1 METINPKDVGK
12 LDFDSISFITLKNGD
27 MIMIDGSAPEK
38 YKSEA
43 QKYDNYSTK
52 IKNNIQNLEVM
63 KQLSFTY
70 KGKNKY
76 NNTIDKIN
84 NKIILKNDFNSIS
97 YPSKAMN
104 LSFKGISNNKFAL
117 NNFQNLPMEQNIKK
131 NSLFEISNINN
142 NINLNNKRLSYNPEI
157 NPNINTLKKATENN
171 NNNSSETN
179 SNNPPSSTRNNNINN
194 LNIQTREMTEEEKL
208 DQRIKRKS
216 RNYLERLSLI
226 FNEKNKPLVNA
237 VISLKIPSDVNR
249 QISETEKEFDMMVT
263 QLKQKRSKYNFSRT
277 GNNLYN
283 KYYELYKDNN
293 KEVKYLNL
301 NRIKYYQEAENDNKE
316 NEPQMNNNETL
327 NNNNNNQRMVDNTF
341 NINNTIYV
349 NNKTNFGIGLTDTN
363 LNNKVMNSFYGE
375 KNRATRDNNN
385 FSSRIRTNSSSS
397 LVCPSNIIKN
407 KLNSEF

>member
-117 NNFQNLPMEQNIKK
+117 NNFQNLPIKQNIKK

-327 NNNNNNQRMVDNTF
+327 NNNNQRMVDNTF
-341 NINNTIYV
+341 NINKTIYV

>member
-117 NNFQNLPMEQNIKK
+117 NNFQNLPIKQNIKK

-142 NINLNNKRLSYNPEI
+142 DINLNNKRLSYNPEI

-327 NNNNNNQRMVDNTF
+327 NNNQRMVDNTF

>member
-43 QKYDNYSTK
+43 PKYDNYSIK
-52 IKNNIQNLEVM
+52 SKNNIQNLEVM

-117 NNFQNLPMEQNIKK
+117 NNFQNLPIKQNIKK

-327 NNNNNNQRMVDNTF
+327 NNNNQRMVDNTF

-385 FSSRIRTNSSSS
+385 FLSRIRTNSSSS

>member
-1 METINPKDVGK
+1 MASNYY
-12 LDFDSISFITLKNGD
+12 DSAYSFCLEEMKRTNDAQAAIAKTLNIFGQFVDDKNHLREFLYENISFTAEDLI
-27 MIMIDGSAPEK
+27 SVVC
-38 YKSEA
+38 SE
-43 QKYDNYSTK
+43 
-52 IKNNIQNLEVM
+52 
-63 KQLSFTY
+63 
-70 KGKNKY
+70 
-76 NNTIDKIN
+76 
-84 NKIILKNDFNSIS
+84 
-97 YPSKAMN
+97 
-104 LSFKGISNNKFAL
+104 
-117 NNFQNLPMEQNIKK
+117 
-131 NSLFEISNINN
+131 EI
-142 NINLNNKRLSYNPEI
+142 
-157 NPNINTLKKATENN
+157 
-171 NNNSSETN
+171 
-179 SNNPPSSTRNNNINN
+179 
-194 LNIQTREMTEEEKL
+194 
-208 DQRIKRKS
+208 RKHDWW
-216 RNYLERLSLI
+216 NI

-237 VISLKIPSDVNR
+237 VISLKIPSDVKR

-327 NNNNNNQRMVDNTF
+327 NNNQRMVDNTF
-341 NINNTIYV
+341 NIYNTIYV

>member
-43 QKYDNYSTK
+43 PKYDNYSIK
-52 IKNNIQNLEVM
+52 SKNNIQNLEVM

-117 NNFQNLPMEQNIKK
+117 NNFQNLPIKQNIKK

-194 LNIQTREMTEEEKL
+194 LNIQTREITEEEKL

-316 NEPQMNNNETL
+316 NEPQMSNNETL
-327 NNNNNNQRMVDNTF
+327 NNNNQRMVDNTF
-341 NINNTIYV
+341 NINNTIYT

>member
-43 QKYDNYSTK
+43 PKYDNYSIK
-52 IKNNIQNLEVM
+52 SKNNIQNLEVM

-117 NNFQNLPMEQNIKK
+117 NNFQNLPIKQNIKK

-157 NPNINTLKKATENN
+157 NPKINAIKKATENS

-327 NNNNNNQRMVDNTF
+327 NNNQRMVDNTF

>member
-63 KQLSFTY
+63 KQLSFNY

-117 NNFQNLPMEQNIKK
+117 NNFQNLPIKQNIKK

-142 NINLNNKRLSYNPEI
+142 NINLNNKRLSYNNPEI
-157 NPNINTLKKATENN
+157 NPNINTLKKAAENN

-327 NNNNNNQRMVDNTF
+327 NNNQRMVDNTF

>member
-142 NINLNNKRLSYNPEI
+142 NINLNNKRLSYNNPEI

-327 NNNNNNQRMVDNTF
+327 NNNNQRMVDNTF

>member
-117 NNFQNLPMEQNIKK
+117 NNFQNLPIKQNIKK

-208 DQRIKRKS
+208 DKRIKRKS

-327 NNNNNNQRMVDNTF
+327 NNNNQRMVDNTF

-349 NNKTNFGIGLTDTN
+349 NNKTNFRIGLTDTN

>member
-43 QKYDNYSTK
+43 PKYDNYSIK
-52 IKNNIQNLEVM
+52 SKNNIQNLEVM

-117 NNFQNLPMEQNIKK
+117 NNFQNLPIKQNIKK

-194 LNIQTREMTEEEKL
+194 LNIQTLEMTEEEKL

-327 NNNNNNQRMVDNTF
+327 NNNQRMVDNTF

>member
-43 QKYDNYSTK
+43 PKYDNYSIK
-52 IKNNIQNLEVM
+52 SKNNIQNLEVM

-104 LSFKGISNNKFAL
+104 LSFKGIFNNKFAL
-117 NNFQNLPMEQNIKK
+117 NNFQNLPIKQNIKK

-327 NNNNNNQRMVDNTF
+327 NNNNQRMVDNTF

-385 FSSRIRTNSSSS
+385 FSSRIRMNSSSS

>member
-117 NNFQNLPMEQNIKK
+117 NNFQNLPIKQNIKK

-327 NNNNNNQRMVDNTF
+327 NNNQRMVDNTF

>member
-117 NNFQNLPMEQNIKK
+117 NNFQNLPIKQNIKK

-142 NINLNNKRLSYNPEI
+142 NINLNNKRLSYNNPEI

-327 NNNNNNQRMVDNTF
+327 NNNNQRMVNNTF
-341 NINNTIYV
+341 NINNTIYT

>member
-43 QKYDNYSTK
+43 PKYDNYSIK
-52 IKNNIQNLEVM
+52 SKNNIQNLEVM

-157 NPNINTLKKATENN
+157 NPNINTLKKATENS

-327 NNNNNNQRMVDNTF
+327 NNNQRMVDNTF
-341 NINNTIYV
+341 NINNTIYT

>member
-327 NNNNNNQRMVDNTF
+327 NNNNQRMVDNTF
-341 NINNTIYV
+341 NINNTIYT

-385 FSSRIRTNSSSS
+385 FLSRIRTNSSSS

>member
-43 QKYDNYSTK
+43 PKYDNYSIK
-52 IKNNIQNLEVM
+52 SKNNIQNLEVM

-117 NNFQNLPMEQNIKK
+117 NNFQNLPIKQNIKK

-194 LNIQTREMTEEEKL
+194 LNIQTLEMTEEEKL

-327 NNNNNNQRMVDNTF
+327 NNNNQRMVDNTF
-341 NINNTIYV
+341 NINNTIYT

-385 FSSRIRTNSSSS
+385 FLSRIRTNSSSS

>member
-327 NNNNNNQRMVDNTF
+327 NNNNQRMVDNTF
-341 NINNTIYV
+341 NINNTIYT
-349 NNKTNFGIGLTDTN
+349 NNKTNFGIGLTDT
-363 LNNKVMNSFYGE
+363 NSFYGE

-385 FSSRIRTNSSSS
+385 FLSRIRTNSSSS

>member
-117 NNFQNLPMEQNIKK
+117 NNFQNLPIKQNIKK

-216 RNYLERLSLI
+216 RNYLERLNLLFS
-226 FNEKNKPLVNA
+226 EKNKPLVNA
-237 VISLKIPSDVNR
+237 VISLKIPSDINR

-263 QLKQKRSKYNFSRT
+263 HLKQKRSKYNFSRT

-327 NNNNNNQRMVDNTF
+327 NNNNQRMVDNTF

-375 KNRATRDNNN
+375 KNRATRDNNS

>member
-43 QKYDNYSTK
+43 PKYDNYSIK
-52 IKNNIQNLEVM
+52 SKNNIQNLEVM

-117 NNFQNLPMEQNIKK
+117 NNFQNLPIKQNIKK

-327 NNNNNNQRMVDNTF
+327 NNNNQRMVDNIF

>member
-117 NNFQNLPMEQNIKK
+117 NNFQNLPIKQNIKK

-327 NNNNNNQRMVDNTF
+327 NNNNQRMVDNTF
-341 NINNTIYV
+341 NINNTIYT

>member
-43 QKYDNYSTK
+43 PKYDNYSIK
-52 IKNNIQNLEVM
+52 SKNNIQNLEVM

-104 LSFKGISNNKFAL
+104 LSFKGISNDKFAL
-117 NNFQNLPMEQNIKK
+117 NNFQNLPIKQNIKK

-327 NNNNNNQRMVDNTF
+327 NNNNQRMVDNTF

>member
-142 NINLNNKRLSYNPEI
+142 NINLNNKRLSYNNPEI
-157 NPNINTLKKATENN
+157 NPNINTLKKATENS

-327 NNNNNNQRMVDNTF
+327 NNNQRMVDNTF
-341 NINNTIYV
+341 NINNTIYT

>member
-117 NNFQNLPMEQNIKK
+117 NNFQNLPIKQNIKK

-327 NNNNNNQRMVDNTF
+327 NNNQRMVNNTF

>member
-43 QKYDNYSTK
+43 PKYDNYSIK
-52 IKNNIQNLEVM
+52 SKNNIQNLEVM

-117 NNFQNLPMEQNIKK
+117 NNFQNLPIKQNIKK
-131 NSLFEISNINN
+131 NSLFEISNFNN
-142 NINLNNKRLSYNPEI
+142 NINLNNKRFSYNPEI

-327 NNNNNNQRMVDNTF
+327 NNNNQRMVDNTF
-341 NINNTIYV
+341 NINNTIYT

>member
-43 QKYDNYSTK
+43 PKYDNYSIK
-52 IKNNIQNLEVM
+52 SKNNIQNLEVM

-117 NNFQNLPMEQNIKK
+117 NNFQNLPIKQNIKK

-142 NINLNNKRLSYNPEI
+142 NINLNNKRLSYNNPEI

-327 NNNNNNQRMVDNTF
+327 NNNNQRMVDNTF
-341 NINNTIYV
+341 NINNTIYT

-385 FSSRIRTNSSSS
+385 FLSRIRTNSSSS

>member
-327 NNNNNNQRMVDNTF
+327 NNNQRMVDNTF

>member
-43 QKYDNYSTK
+43 PKYDNYSIK
-52 IKNNIQNLEVM
+52 SKNNIQNLEVM

-117 NNFQNLPMEQNIKK
+117 NNFQNLPIKQNIKK

-157 NPNINTLKKATENN
+157 NPNINTLKKATEKN

-327 NNNNNNQRMVDNTF
+327 NNNNQRMVDNTF

>member
-43 QKYDNYSTK
+43 PKYDNYSIK
-52 IKNNIQNLEVM
+52 SKNNIQNLEVM

-117 NNFQNLPMEQNIKK
+117 NNFQNLPIKQNIKK

-194 LNIQTREMTEEEKL
+194 LNIQTLEMTEEEKL

-327 NNNNNNQRMVDNTF
+327 NNNNQRMVDNTF
-341 NINNTIYV
+341 NINNTIYT

>member
-43 QKYDNYSTK
+43 PKYDNYSIK
-52 IKNNIQNLEVM
+52 SKNNIQNLEVM

-327 NNNNNNQRMVDNTF
+327 NNNNQRMVDNTF

>member
-43 QKYDNYSTK
+43 PKYDNYSIK
-52 IKNNIQNLEVM
+52 SKNNIQNLEVM

-104 LSFKGISNNKFAL
+104 LSFKGISNNKFAI
-117 NNFQNLPMEQNIKK
+117 NNFQNLPIKQNIKK

-171 NNNSSETN
+171 KNNSSETN

-327 NNNNNNQRMVDNTF
+327 NNNQRMVDNTF

-385 FSSRIRTNSSSS
+385 FSSRIRMNSSSS

>member
-117 NNFQNLPMEQNIKK
+117 NNFQNLPIKQNIKK

-179 SNNPPSSTRNNNINN
+179 SNNQPSSTRNNNINN

-327 NNNNNNQRMVDNTF
+327 NNNNQRMVDNTF

>member
-117 NNFQNLPMEQNIKK
+117 NNFQNLPIKQNIKK

-194 LNIQTREMTEEEKL
+194 LNIQTLEMTEEEKL

-327 NNNNNNQRMVDNTF
+327 NNNQRMVDNTF

>member
-43 QKYDNYSTK
+43 PKYDNYSIK
-52 IKNNIQNLEVM
+52 SKNNIQNLEVM

-117 NNFQNLPMEQNIKK
+117 NNFQNLPIKQNIKK

-327 NNNNNNQRMVDNTF
+327 NNNQRMVDNTF
-341 NINNTIYV
+341 NINNTIYT